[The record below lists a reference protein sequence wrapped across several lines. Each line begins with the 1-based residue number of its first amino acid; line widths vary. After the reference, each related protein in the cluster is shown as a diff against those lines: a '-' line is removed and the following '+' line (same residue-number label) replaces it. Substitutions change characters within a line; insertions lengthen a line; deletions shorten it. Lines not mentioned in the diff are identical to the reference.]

1 MNSNTDISNNNV
13 DITVDS
19 SNNEPPKHHGIT
31 DSQDIDIDISLN
43 SNSTGTN
50 DSIYNNTIKDYAFK
64 SDIENGLN
72 DMPFSLKVRTS
83 NLASSTVKYTSYP

>member
-19 SNNEPPKHHGIT
+19 SNNQPPKHHGIT

-64 SDIENGLN
+64 SDIEN
-72 DMPFSLKVRTS
+72 KI
-83 NLASSTVKYTSYP
+83 